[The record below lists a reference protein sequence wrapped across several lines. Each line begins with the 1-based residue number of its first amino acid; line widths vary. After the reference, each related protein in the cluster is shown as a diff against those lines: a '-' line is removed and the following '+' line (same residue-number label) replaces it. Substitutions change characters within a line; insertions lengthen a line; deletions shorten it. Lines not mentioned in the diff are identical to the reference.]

1 MKYNHNRELSD
12 FQEDI
17 NLIKENGFNPIA
29 VTQMYLE
36 DVFVFE
42 TNEEAKHAYE
52 TLEKTTTPKVIG
64 WWYGKD
70 DFIKY
75 VEVYQNEYNKKVKI
89 FWLV

>member
-12 FQEDI
+12 FQEEI
-17 NLIKENGFNPIA
+17 NLIKKKGFKPIA

-42 TNEEAKHAYE
+42 TDKEANLAYQA
-52 TLEKTTTPKVIG
+52 LEKCKSPKVIG

-70 DFIKY
+70 VFIKN
-75 VEVYQNEYNKKVKI
+75 VEVYQNEYEKKVKI
-89 FWLV
+89 FWLD